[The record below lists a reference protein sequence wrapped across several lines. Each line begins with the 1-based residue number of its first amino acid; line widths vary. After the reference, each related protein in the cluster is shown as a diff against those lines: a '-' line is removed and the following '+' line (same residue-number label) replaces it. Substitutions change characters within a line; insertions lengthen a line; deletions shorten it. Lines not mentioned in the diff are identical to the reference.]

1 MVNPLYDVIE
11 FMSDLDDDMADDE
24 MMTSSDSWMTIDT
37 NEYKFVK
44 LIKVSKDFQIYWLL
58 IAVFRIMKFRKKK
71 IKKVLEIKI

>member
-44 LIKVSKDFQIYWLL
+44 LVKVSKDFQIYWLL

-71 IKKVLEIKI
+71 N

>member
-44 LIKVSKDFQIYWLL
+44 LVKVSKDFQIYWLL

-71 IKKVLEIKI
+71 KLKKYLK

>member
-44 LIKVSKDFQIYWLL
+44 LVKVSKDFQIYWLL

>member
-44 LIKVSKDFQIYWLL
+44 LIKVYKDFRIYWLS
-58 IAVFRIMKFRKKK
+58 IAVFKIMKFRKKK
-71 IKKVLEIKI
+71 N